1 MAPPPAAAQPIVTS
15 VTAFFPCYNDSP
27 TIAGMVEDARTA
39 LRRSV
44 EDFEIIVVDAGS
56 QDGSAVVLADLAE
69 RIPELRVV
77 THECNRGYGAALISG
92 FAAATREWIF
102 YTDGDGQYDAS
113 HLEDLIHA
121 VRDDTDVVQGWKNGR
136 GDAWY
141 RRLIGRAYHHTVRL
155 LFDLRVRDTDCDYR
169 LFRREL
175 VVDPPLVSTSGVICV
190 EMMRRFRSARLH
202 IVEVPVSHSY
212 RPAGRSQFFRLPAIA
227 RSARQLL
234 GLWWRVMVRN
244 QPA

>member
-1 MAPPPAAAQPIVTS
+1 MAPPASRPPLVAS
-15 VTAFFPCYNDSP
+15 VSAFFPCYNDAP
-27 TIAGMVEDARTA
+27 TIAGMIQDARSA

-44 EDFEIIVVDAGS
+44 DDFEIIVVDDGS
-56 QDGSAVVLADLAE
+56 QDDSAAVLVEAAA
-69 RIPELRVV
+69 RVPELRVV
-77 THECNRGYGAALISG
+77 THEANQGYGAALISG
-92 FAAATREWIF
+92 FGAATKDWIF

-113 HLEDLIHA
+113 HLDDLIHA
-121 VRDDTDVVQGWKNGR
+121 VAEDTDVVQGWKNGR

-141 RRLIGRAYHHTVRL
+141 RRAIGRAYHHTVRL
-155 LFDLRVRDTDCDYR
+155 LFDLRIRDTDCDYR
-169 LFRREL
+169 LFKREL

-190 EMMRRFRSARLH
+190 EMMRRFRTARVH

-234 GLWWRVMVRN
+234 GLWWRVMVKDE
-244 QPA
+244 PA

>member
-1 MAPPPAAAQPIVTS
+1 MAPPTRRPPPVAGVS
-15 VTAFFPCYNDSP
+15 AFFPCYNDAP
-27 TIAGMVEDARTA
+27 TIARMVEDARAA

-44 EDFEIIVVDAGS
+44 DDFEIIVVDDGS
-56 QDGSAVVLADLAE
+56 QDDSAAVLEATAT
-69 RIPELRVV
+69 RVPELRVV
-77 THECNRGYGAALISG
+77 THERNQGYGAALISG
-92 FAAATREWIF
+92 FAAATKDWIF

-113 HLEDLIHA
+113 HLDDLIHA
-121 VRDDTDVVQGWKNGR
+121 VGDDTDVVQGWKNGR

-141 RRLIGRAYHHTVRL
+141 RRVIGRAYHHTVRL

-169 LFRREL
+169 LFKREL

-190 EMMRRFRSARLH
+190 EMMRRFRTARVH
-202 IVEVPVSHSY
+202 VVEVPVSHSY

-234 GLWWRVMVRN
+234 GLWWRVMVRDE
-244 QPA
+244 PA

>member
-1 MAPPPAAAQPIVTS
+1 MTSPPGLS
-15 VTAFFPCYNDSP
+15 VFFPAYNDAG
-27 TIAGMVEDARTA
+27 TIASLVMTA
-39 LRRSV
+39 LMTA
-44 EDFEIIVVDAGS
+44 ETLTTDFEVIVIN
-56 QDGSAVVLADLAE
+56 DGSADRTAEILDELARLYP
-69 RIPELRVV
+69 RLRVV
-77 THECNRGYGAALISG
+77 HHVRNRGYGGALRSG
-92 FAAATREWIF
+92 FETASKDWVF

-113 HLEDLIHA
+113 HLDDLIHA

-190 EMMRRFRSARLH
+190 EMMRRFRSARLR

-234 GLWWRVMVRN
+234 GLWWRVMVRD

>member
-1 MAPPPAAAQPIVTS
+1 MPTVSVVIPTYNRSAFVTQAVSSVLAQT
-15 VTAFFPCYNDSP
+15 YH
-27 TIAGMVEDARTA
+27 
-39 LRRSV
+39 
-44 EDFEIIVVDAGS
+44 DFEIIVVDDGS
-56 QDGSAVVLADLAE
+56 QDGSAAVLADLATQ
-69 RIPELRVV
+69 IPQLRVV
-77 THECNRGYGAALISG
+77 THDCNRGYGAALISG
-92 FAAATREWIF
+92 FAAATKEWIF

-113 HLEDLIHA
+113 HLDDLIHA

-141 RRLIGRAYHHTVRL
+141 RRLIGRAYHHTVRV

-212 RPAGRSQFFRLPAIA
+212 RPAGRSQFFRLPAVA

-234 GLWWRVMVRN
+234 GLWWRVMVRD

>member
-1 MAPPPAAAQPIVTS
+1 M
-15 VTAFFPCYNDSP
+15 
-27 TIAGMVEDARTA
+27 
-39 LRRSV
+39 
-44 EDFEIIVVDAGS
+44 
-56 QDGSAVVLADLAE
+56 
-69 RIPELRVV
+69 
-77 THECNRGYGAALISG
+77 THECNRGYGAALVSG
-92 FAAATREWIF
+92 FAAATKEWIF

-113 HLEDLIHA
+113 HLDDLIHA

-234 GLWWRVMVRN
+234 GLWWRVMVRD

>member
-1 MAPPPAAAQPIVTS
+1 MPHRPVAGRPIVTS
-15 VTAFFPCYNDSP
+15 VTAIFPCYNDAP
-27 TIAGMVEDARTA
+27 TIAGMVDDTRTA

-44 EDFEIIVVDAGS
+44 DDFEVIVVDDGS
-56 QDGSAVVLADLAE
+56 QDGSAAVLAEVAT
-69 RIPELRVV
+69 RVPELRVV
-77 THECNRGYGAALISG
+77 THERNRGYGAALISG
-92 FAAATREWIF
+92 FGAATKDWIF

-113 HLEDLIHA
+113 HLDDLIHA

-141 RRLIGRAYHHTVRL
+141 RRIIGRAYHHTVRL

-190 EMMRRFRSARLH
+190 EMMRRFRVPRASASSRCR
-202 IVEVPVSHSY
+202 SHSY
-212 RPAGRSQFFRLPAIA
+212 RAGRPLAVLPAAGHRPLGPAAA
-227 RSARQLL
+227 RAVVAGDGRD
-234 GLWWRVMVRN
+234 